1 MTRRSRTIGSHLNHD
16 SSGGETRRTPSRT
29 PSSAGRAIK
38 RSESPTGGLR
48 MPRLVDGG
56 TPDGSE
62 SPGGMA
68 ALASVSEADR
78 AALAAVLGGPT
89 ELPRFGEVDL
99 SGLGVPDGGRF
110 VAMYR
115 AHCERI
121 FRVART
127 VNIAEVKG
135 TRVMHAVDVPARPD

>member
-1 MTRRSRTIGSHLNHD
+1 VTRRSRTIGSHLNHD